1 MTCVNCI
8 EMKTNHFA
16 MIGLNGGLY
25 FIDLFNS
32 ERQVRNIAITDKT
45 FRGGIRISD
54 NIIALT
60 SNKVALGGEDLLIF
74 FNSEKKNKN
83 NNNSY
88 KKISRE
94 IEGYSFT
101 LNTNGLALMEME
113 KEKVKYKILICT
125 CKKYLPGQKNGILL
139 VNPQLDE
146 YKKVVDDFYDT
157 GEFEV
162 YCICPLLQH
171 SGGEWNIKTNYFLIG
186 GFNNEKYIGQI
197 KLYKVIPADKP
208 CNTKIEFLQDIEF
221 EKNDNFGGFE
231 GPISCIIQ
239 SSYYGNIIA
248 TCYDGNIYKLS
259 SPDLSFYMKNKK

>member
-1 MTCVNCI
+1 
-8 EMKTNHFA
+8 
-16 MIGLNGGLY
+16 
-25 FIDLFNS
+25 
-32 ERQVRNIAITDKT
+32 
-45 FRGGIRISD
+45 
-54 NIIALT
+54 
-60 SNKVALGGEDLLIF
+60 
-74 FNSEKKNKN
+74 
-83 NNNSY
+83 
-88 KKISRE
+88 
-94 IEGYSFT
+94 
-101 LNTNGLALMEME
+101 MEME